1 MTKNSTFQSK
11 TLGIHIVPSV
21 KPFLLNTLLLFIHAA
36 IKVLFLIHSSIF
48 VAFQQPLSRSASR
61 SISPTGSRYSD
72 TSSNRS
78 LGPTIQ
84 KVRVTQIQAASVM
97 KASPEPY
104 TAVIFLF
111 FR

>member
-36 IKVLFLIHSSIF
+36 IKVLFLIYWSIKILF
-48 VAFQQPLSRSASR
+48 VAFQQQLSISASR
-61 SISPTGSRYSD
+61 SVSPTGSRYSD

-84 KVRVTQIQAASVM
+84 KVRVTQIQTASVM

-104 TAVIFLF
+104 IAVS
-111 FR
+111 